1 MTKRI
6 YVFFCMIILMSGVN
20 KIHAQNESFKAPVIT
35 DDMTVDPEQ
44 NQQWRAGQSKYSAK
58 PKNMWEIGVHGGRF
72 AINGDVPTSPLFP
85 GFGVGLHLRKAIT
98 YGFSIRLDGFYG
110 ITKGFDDRM
119 SEGRV
124 IWREELPTEGSISNA
139 MYRNFKS
146 TNVYGAVEG
155 ILNIGNILFHRER
168 NKWNVYLGLGVGVN
182 NNQTKVNN
190 KDANGNVY
198 NWESVTVN
206 PDDKYSDNVKK
217 IKDAVKFD
225 DTYETATKNDRNVGF
240 LFDNGDLHLQFHG
253 SVGVSRKLNRR
264 VNLSLEH
271 KIMVNDFD
279 GWDGF
284 KWRSFEDMT
293 NDSDQGHYTSL
304 RIGIN
309 IGSFEKRTEP
319 LYWLNPL
326 DGALN
331 DVAEL
336 KQRPKFDLTD
346 SDGDGVI
353 DLIDQEKNSPAG
365 APVDTRGIVLDS
377 DKDGVPNYMDDEPY
391 SPPGYEVDQK
401 GVAIIP
407 DKPVTESRLNEAL
420 KNAKSDWWLPMIHF
434 DLDKY
439 YIRPEF
445 HPQLKSVAEVMM
457 KHPDLKVVATGNT
470 DVRLGD
476 SYNNMLSYNRAKA
489 AIDYLVSTYNIPR
502 DRFILMYEG
511 KSEPIID
518 NLPASHNINKLTEMQ
533 QYINRRVEF
542 RIATPEDTEMAAP
555 TGDNA
560 GSNTPGSSRKGTKYS
575 GNANS
580 GY

>member
-1 MTKRI
+1 M
-6 YVFFCMIILMSGVN
+6 
-20 KIHAQNESFKAPVIT
+20 
-35 DDMTVDPEQ
+35 
-44 NQQWRAGQSKYSAK
+44 
-58 PKNMWEIGVHGGRF
+58 
-72 AINGDVPTSPLFP
+72 
-85 GFGVGLHLRKAIT
+85 
-98 YGFSIRLDGFYG
+98 
-110 ITKGFDDRM
+110 
-119 SEGRV
+119 
-124 IWREELPTEGSISNA
+124 
-139 MYRNFKS
+139 
-146 TNVYGAVEG
+146 
-155 ILNIGNILFHRER
+155 
-168 NKWNVYLGLGVGVN
+168 
-182 NNQTKVNN
+182 
-190 KDANGNVY
+190 
-198 NWESVTVN
+198 
-206 PDDKYSDNVKK
+206 
-217 IKDAVKFD
+217 
-225 DTYETATKNDRNVGF
+225 
-240 LFDNGDLHLQFHG
+240 
-253 SVGVSRKLNRR
+253 
-264 VNLSLEH
+264 
-271 KIMVNDFD
+271 
-279 GWDGF
+279 
-284 KWRSFEDMT
+284 
-293 NDSDQGHYTSL
+293 
-304 RIGIN
+304 
-309 IGSFEKRTEP
+309 
-319 LYWLNPL
+319 